1 MVNYLSISD
10 EFRTCPSAV
19 LKFVLYSFIFC
30 EHFRCW
36 FPPPLLLFAI
46 SAILILGF
54 LIKSAG
60 FLLTLTLLAKG
71 VRSRAHHQL
80 LQQVWLA
87 AMATGPSSLH
97 DAGSWFTCLGYTQVA
112 IANMTVAPMY
122 EVNFLP
128 SLL

>member
-1 MVNYLSISD
+1 
-10 EFRTCPSAV
+10 
-19 LKFVLYSFIFC
+19 
-30 EHFRCW
+30 
-36 FPPPLLLFAI
+36 LFAI
-46 SAILILGF
+46 SAIFILRF

-60 FLLTLTLLAKG
+60 FLLTLILLGKG

-87 AMATGPSSLH
+87 AMVTGPNSLH

-112 IANMTVAPMY
+112 FADMTVAPMY
-122 EVNFLP
+122 LVNFLP